1 MSILR
6 LSILRLR
13 LRLSVLRLCVLGLR
27 LRLSVLRLSIL
38 RLRLRLS
45 ILRLRLRLSIL
56 RLRLRLCVLRLR
68 LRFTLDTS
76 TGCVDGGRFRSVCLG
91 IRAGVLVYGFL
102 LNRFGRC
109 FHSAISAKSRSVGNF
124 RTAIFTK
131 HSVCPL
137 L

>member
-13 LRLSVLRLCVLGLR
+13 LRLC
-27 LRLSVLRLSIL
+27 I
-38 RLRLRLS
+38 
-45 ILRLRLRLSIL
+45 LRLSIL
-56 RLRLRLCVLRLR
+56 RLRLRLCLLWLSILGLRLRLCILRLSILGLRLRLCVLRLR
-68 LRFTLDTS
+68 LRLTLDTS